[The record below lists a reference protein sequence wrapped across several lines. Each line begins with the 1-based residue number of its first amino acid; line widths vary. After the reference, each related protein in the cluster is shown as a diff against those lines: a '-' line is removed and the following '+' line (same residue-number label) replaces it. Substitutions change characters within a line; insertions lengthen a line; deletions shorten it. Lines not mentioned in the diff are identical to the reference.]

1 MATFVLVHGA
11 TGGGWHW
18 QTVAGMLRAAEHDVY
33 TPTLTGQGERTH
45 LASPAVDLHMHIQDI
60 VSVLRYEDLHNVIL
74 VGHSYAGLVITGVAE
89 QEAARLAQLV
99 YLDAL
104 VLQDGETFLDLARL
118 VNPAVP
124 AHIEASVRAQGD
136 GWRVP
141 IIYNDYYK
149 PDWRDTPQPFKTMTQ
164 PLQITNPAAAALPHT
179 FIHCTDKWPVQKFD
193 AMAVSAARAQ
203 AAGWHYRELPTT
215 HMAMWTMPRE
225 LTDLLLELV

>member
-18 QTVAGMLRAAEHDVY
+18 KTVAGMLRAAGHEVY
-33 TPTLTGQGERTH
+33 TPTLTGLGERTH
-45 LASPAVDLHMHIQDI
+45 LGSPAVDLQMHITDI
-60 VSVLRYEDLHNVIL
+60 VDVLRYEDLHNVLL

-89 QEAARLAQLV
+89 QEPELLAHLV
-99 YLDAL
+99 YLDAI
-104 VLQDGETFLDLARL
+104 VLHNGESFMDIARL
-118 VNPAVP
+118 TNAAVP
-124 AHIEASVRAQGD
+124 MHIEEMVRAQGD

-149 PDWRDTPQPFKTMTQ
+149 YDWRDTPQPFKTMTQ

-179 FIHCTDKWPVQKFD
+179 FIHCTDKGPVQTFD
-193 AMAVSAARAQ
+193 VMTVSAARAR

-225 LTDLLLELV
+225 LTDLLLIFV

>member
-18 QTVAGMLRAAEHDVY
+18 QTVASMLRAAGHDVY

-45 LASPAVDLHMHIQDI
+45 LASPAIDLQMYIQDI
-60 VSVLRYEDLHNVIL
+60 VAVLRYEDLHNVIL

-89 QEAARLAQLV
+89 QEPARLAQLI
-99 YLDAL
+99 YLEAI
-104 VLQDGETFLDLARL
+104 VPQDGETFIDIARL

-124 AHIEASVRAQGD
+124 THIEEMVRAQGD

-149 PDWRDTPQPFKTMTQ
+149 YDWRDTPQPFKAMTQ
-164 PLQITNPAAAALPHT
+164 PLQITNPAAAALPRT
-179 FIHCTDKWPVQKFD
+179 FIHCTDKNPTRAFD
-193 AMAVSAARAQ
+193 MMAVSAARAQ
-203 AAGWHYRELPTT
+203 AAG
-215 HMAMWTMPRE
+215 
-225 LTDLLLELV
+225 